1 MNLSCSSPGVFEQ
14 QGLDEV
20 NGEGGDALEG
30 ILGVVHIDLGDVQ
43 EGLLLVVPQEWR
55 LARQHDVGQDP
66 YGPERRRREK
76 VSDYK
81 TWGSI
86 FLRLPLWSWL
96 VISIFYGFWKK
107 RDVLRT
113 LADICLT
120 QSL

>member
-30 ILGVVHIDLGDVQ
+30 ILGVVHVDLGDVQ
-43 EGLLLVVPQEWR
+43 EGLLLAVTQERR

-86 FLRLPLWSWL
+86 SLRFPLWSWL
-96 VISIFYGFWKK
+96 VINILWLLEKP
-107 RDVLRT
+107 RCI
-113 LADICLT
+113 ADT
-120 QSL
+120 S

>member
-30 ILGVVHIDLGDVQ
+30 ILGVVHVDLGDVQ

-66 YGPERRRREK
+66 YGPER
-76 VSDYK
+76 
-81 TWGSI
+81 
-86 FLRLPLWSWL
+86 
-96 VISIFYGFWKK
+96 
-107 RDVLRT
+107 
-113 LADICLT
+113 
-120 QSL
+120 